1 MQDLITFDEYVN
13 IYQDARPDNNFRDWA
28 YEYIGYVDEAIE
40 QDRQE
45 RDAKTASRDD
55 WEWDR

>member
-1 MQDLITFDEYVN
+1 MTFEEYVDT
-13 IYQDARPDNNFRDWA
+13 YQDARPDNDTRDWA
-28 YEYIGYVDEAIE
+28 YEYIGYADAAIE

-45 RDAKTASRDD
+45 RDTQTASRDERDD